1 MFGYR
6 QTYGYFLKQGS
17 PAFMPEISVVPD
29 IAVVPEITVG
39 MIPLALEVPVVDRDS
54 VTVAPG
60 TISAGIVSLTHT
72 VPVVDT
78 DSIKVAPGAIVVDLF
93 VPES

>member
-1 MFGYR
+1 MFGYK

-17 PAFMPEISVVPD
+17 PAFMPDIS
-29 IAVVPEITVG
+29 VVPEITVG

-72 VPVVDT
+72 VPSVDKE
-78 DSIKVAPGAIVVDLF
+78 SIKVAPGVIVVDLF

>member
-1 MFGYR
+1 MLANRVMMGLYR
-6 QTYGYFLKQGS
+6 GS
-17 PAFMPEISVVPD
+17 GSEYAPD

-39 MIPLALEVPVVDRDS
+39 MIPLAQEMPVVDRDS

-60 TISAGIVSLTHT
+60 TISAGMVSLTYA
-72 VPVVDT
+72 VPSVDT
-78 DSIKVAPGAIVVDLF
+78 ESIKVAPGAIVINLF

>member
-17 PAFMPEISVVPD
+17 PAFMPEISVVP
-29 IAVVPEITVG
+29 EITVG
-39 MIPLALEVPVVDRDS
+39 MIPLAMEVPVVDRDS

-60 TISAGIVSLTHT
+60 TISAGMVSLTYA
-72 VPVVDT
+72 VPSVDKE
-78 DSIKVAPGAIVVDLF
+78 SIKVAPGAIVVDLF
-93 VPES
+93 VPET